1 MFAIV
6 SKELRLKVIIVV
18 EDDEVSE
25 GEWGCRI
32 QT

>member
-6 SKELRLKVIIVV
+6 SKEPRLKVIIFV
-18 EDDEVSE
+18 EEDAVSE
-25 GEWGCRI
+25 EDWGCRI

>member
-6 SKELRLKVIIVV
+6 SKEPRLKVIIFV
-18 EDDEVSE
+18 EEDEGVE